1 MLFVEFKGKFVN
13 IFISLSVFNSLNLQV
28 NVFTKI
34 TYAWVDKTT
43 QKNEEGVRKVIHTFF
58 HAMWKQIGKQE
69 NYGMSDDV
77 ITKK

>member
-1 MLFVEFKGKFVN
+1 M
-13 IFISLSVFNSLNLQV
+13 
-28 NVFTKI
+28 
-34 TYAWVDKTT
+34 DKTT

-77 ITKK
+77 IKKSK